1 MNLRKA
7 IGPLLAVVLLIGVVF
22 AIRNSMREKNEA
34 QIAAQ
39 RARTSI
45 TVKILTGSEKEK
57 FLSDPELAKVLASEG
72 ITITVQKA
80 GSREIAT
87 RPDLKS
93 FDIAYPA
100 GAHAAVKIAQTTGS
114 KRTYATFY
122 TPMAVASWKQL
133 IPVLESS
140 NLVSRKDNVFYISDM
155 GKLVDMMQKGT
166 R

>member
-7 IGPLLAVVLLIGVVF
+7 VGPTLAVVLLVGVAF
-22 AIRNSMREKNEA
+22 AIRYSMRDRSEA
-34 QIAAQ
+34 QTAAE
-39 RARTSI
+39 RARSSI

-57 FLSDPELAKVLASEG
+57 FLSDNELAKVLATEG
-72 ITITVQKA
+72 IAITVQKA

-93 FDIAYPA
+93 FDVAYPA
-100 GAHAAVKIAQTTGS
+100 GAHAAVKIAQNTGS
-114 KRTYATFY
+114 KRTYASFY

-140 NLVSRKDNVFYISDM
+140 SLVSRKDGVFYISDM
-155 GKLVDMMQKGT
+155 AKLVD
-166 R
+166 